1 MIQWMPVGDFL
12 SYHVNITSI
21 SKAKNSLGKGDGWC
35 LFMMSNF
42 SKLIE
47 LGSLFCFFYNLKI
60 ILLICLVKKKM
71 LLNKSGSNN
80 WINNYFKTYE
90 FSILCHLCPCLT
102 FYFKMLVFI
111 DIFYAGNYMV

>member
-1 MIQWMPVGDFL
+1 MFG
-12 SYHVNITSI
+12 
-21 SKAKNSLGKGDGWC
+21 
-35 LFMMSNF
+35 
-42 SKLIE
+42 E
-47 LGSLFCFFYNLKI
+47 
-60 ILLICLVKKKM
+60 KKM